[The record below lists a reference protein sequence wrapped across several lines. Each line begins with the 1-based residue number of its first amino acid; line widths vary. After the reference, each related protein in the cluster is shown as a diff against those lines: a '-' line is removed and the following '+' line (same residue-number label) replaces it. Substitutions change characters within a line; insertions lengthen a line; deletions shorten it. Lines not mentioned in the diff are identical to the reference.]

1 MLVESKFSLNG
12 SMEWWL
18 HHPQPTKTTGAY
30 KNECRLSAVLLFCNI
45 YIRPTY
51 RGNCSKEL
59 PAKIHLT
66 VDKFKSFPLQ
76 FLSFICKSTAQQ
88 PRVPAV
94 SDLCC
99 ICHSEPVVDVCSAFD
114 PESQSTILFGRF
126 IWLFCI
132 SMQLFLV
139 AIKVP
144 ILYPTCKISVFSVA
158 KSFSVNYFCYE
169 NLSIIIIEEIMISST
184 NQVFINYLSTIV
196 FDFLSPKL
204 PLAACNNC
212 LTMWQVLYPLCCFS
226 EKYCLWARI
235 LFSCWE
241 IPQLSMC

>member
-1 MLVESKFSLNG
+1 MDPWNDDSTIHNQQKPRV
-12 SMEWWL
+12 
-18 HHPQPTKTTGAY
+18 HTKTNAD
-30 KNECRLSAVLLFCNI
+30 CRLCSSSVISIFGRRIGEIAQKNSQPKYIWQLTNLNHFRCNFCS
-45 YIRPTY
+45 R
-51 RGNCSKEL
+51 
-59 PAKIHLT
+59 
-66 VDKFKSFPLQ
+66 
-76 FLSFICKSTAQQ
+76 CKSTAQQ

-99 ICHSEPVVDVCSAFD
+99 ICHSEPVVDVCSVFD

-158 KSFSVNYFCYE
+158 TSFSVNYFCYE

-241 IPQLSMC
+241 IPQLSIC

>member
-1 MLVESKFSLNG
+1 MLHIYTNADK
-12 SMEWWL
+12 
-18 HHPQPTKTTGAY
+18 
-30 KNECRLSAVLLFCNI
+30 LSAVLRSCNI
-45 YIRPTY
+45 FGRRY

-158 KSFSVNYFCYE
+158 TSFSVNYFCYE
-169 NLSIIIIEEIMISST
+169 NLSIIEKIMISST
-184 NQVFINYLSTIV
+184 HQVFRNYL
-196 FDFLSPKL
+196 
-204 PLAACNNC
+204 
-212 LTMWQVLYPLCCFS
+212 
-226 EKYCLWARI
+226 
-235 LFSCWE
+235 
-241 IPQLSMC
+241 

>member
-1 MLVESKFSLNG
+1 M
-12 SMEWWL
+12 
-18 HHPQPTKTTGAY
+18 T
-30 KNECRLSAVLLFCNI
+30 
-45 YIRPTY
+45 
-51 RGNCSKEL
+51 
-59 PAKIHLT
+59 
-66 VDKFKSFPLQ
+66 
-76 FLSFICKSTAQQ
+76 
-88 PRVPAV
+88 PAV

-158 KSFSVNYFCYE
+158 TSFSVNYFCYE

-184 NQVFINYLSTIV
+184 NQVFINYLLTIV

-212 LTMWQVLYPLCCFS
+212 LTMWQVLYHLCSFS

-235 LFSCWE
+235 WFSCWE
-241 IPQLSMC
+241 IPHLSICYLFRKISPFSFLQTSGLRVNISSFSK

>member
-1 MLVESKFSLNG
+1 MRTPPS
-12 SMEWWL
+12 
-18 HHPQPTKTTGAY
+18 TTNKNHGCAY
-30 KNECRLSAVLLFCNI
+30 KNECRLSAVLRFCNI
-45 YIRPTY
+45 FGRRY

-76 FLSFICKSTAQQ
+76 FLSDFRLQIHRSTTSF
-88 PRVPAV
+88 RFVLHLSFWTCGRCV
-94 SDLCC
+94 LC
-99 ICHSEPVVDVCSAFD
+99 VW

-158 KSFSVNYFCYE
+158 TSFSVNYFCYE

-241 IPQLSMC
+241 IPQLSIC

>member
-1 MLVESKFSLNG
+1 M
-12 SMEWWL
+12 
-18 HHPQPTKTTGAY
+18 
-30 KNECRLSAVLLFCNI
+30 
-45 YIRPTY
+45 RP
-51 RGNCSKEL
+51 
-59 PAKIHLT
+59 
-66 VDKFKSFPLQ
+66 V
-76 FLSFICKSTAQQ
+76 
-88 PRVPAV
+88 V

-158 KSFSVNYFCYE
+158 TSFSVNYFCYE

-212 LTMWQVLYPLCCFS
+212 LTSGRFYTPFAVFQKSIACEHVSYSAVEKSHSWAFVSFS
-226 EKYCLWARI
+226 
-235 LFSCWE
+235 
-241 IPQLSMC
+241 

>member
-1 MLVESKFSLNG
+1 MCAL
-12 SMEWWL
+12 
-18 HHPQPTKTTGAY
+18 
-30 KNECRLSAVLLFCNI
+30 RLTQNHKVQFCLA
-45 YIRPTY
+45 
-51 RGNCSKEL
+51 G
-59 PAKIHLT
+59 
-66 VDKFKSFPLQ
+66 
-76 FLSFICKSTAQQ
+76 LS
-88 PRVPAV
+88 
-94 SDLCC
+94 D
-99 ICHSEPVVDVCSAFD
+99 
-114 PESQSTILFGRF
+114 
-126 IWLFCI
+126 FCI

-158 KSFSVNYFCYE
+158 TSFSVNYFCYE

-226 EKYCLWARI
+226 EKYCLLARI
-235 LFSCWE
+235 LFSC
-241 IPQLSMC
+241 